1 MKEMKFQ
8 RSVSSIGTMVALGQ
22 ERGLSESQ
30 CLAGT
35 GLKAG
40 QLEQADQLVTSDQEL
55 QVVRNLVEAFP
66 ADRSLGFQAGLR
78 YQVTTLGIWGFAI
91 VSSPTL
97 RSAIET
103 ALRYIELSFVLI
115 QWDFQ
120 EDGET
125 ASIGFRLDKIP
136 LELREFLMGRHMG
149 VAYKLMLEIFDKQV
163 MWLPERIELI
173 QAPDNDLLTHFP
185 LLKEKVITGCDNNRI
200 VFNSDLLNID
210 LPKANPATS
219 AFCLEQCEAL
229 LNKRKTEH
237 GFAQQVRRLL
247 LESSAAMPS
256 LNQAAEHFLMS
267 SRTFRR
273 RLDDEETSFRKL
285 VESTRQGIA
294 LELLESGLTVESVAE
309 HLGYAEP
316 ASFIH
321 AFRRWTGTTPG
332 RYRHRG

>member
-120 EDGET
+120 DDGET

-149 VAYKLMLEIFDKQV
+149 VAYKLMLEMFDKQV
-163 MWLPERIELI
+163 MWLVERIELI
-173 QAPDNDLLTHFP
+173 QEPDRDLLALLP
-185 LLKEKVITGCDNNRI
+185 LPPEKIVVGCESNRI
-200 VFNSDLLNID
+200 LFQSKSLNID
-210 LPKANPATS
+210 LPKANSATS
-219 AFCLEQCEAL
+219 AFCLEQCETL
-229 LNKRKTEH
+229 LNRRKTEH
-237 GFAQQVRRLL
+237 GFSQQVRRLL
-247 LESSAAMPS
+247 LENVAAMPS
-256 LNQAAEHFLMS
+256 LDQSAEHFLMS

-273 RLDDEETSFRKL
+273 RLDSEGTSFRKL

-294 LELLESGLTVESVAE
+294 LELLETGLTVEGISE

-321 AFRRWTGTTPG
+321 AFKRWTGTSPK
-332 RYRHRG
+332 RYRCHK